1 MMDKLLERKKKLSD
15 SILSNR
21 NLPEKPDPIELYGK
35 YVKILPLDIDRDAL
49 ELFMVSNGSS
59 IQRPNKFIKDY
70 NSNELI
76 WKFTRHEPFTNIDDF
91 IKYLHEIQNIND
103 RRVFCIFD
111 AVENY
116 QIGIVGYITNS
127 PKDLNIEIGA
137 LWISPIAQGTNAAL
151 EICYLMLNHA
161 FEIGYR
167 RVQYAI
173 FKENVRSKKL
183 AEKAGFTFENIQKS
197 SFIYK
202 NIGFD
207 LSFFRILDSE
217 WLEIKKTLNNK
228 LGY

>member
-1 MMDKLLERKKKLSD
+1 
-15 SILSNR
+15 
-21 NLPEKPDPIELYGK
+21 
-35 YVKILPLDIDRDAL
+35 
-49 ELFMVSNGSS
+49 
-59 IQRPNKFIKDY
+59 
-70 NSNELI
+70 
-76 WKFTRHEPFTNIDDF
+76 
-91 IKYLHEIQNIND
+91 
-103 RRVFCIFD
+103 
-111 AVENY
+111 
-116 QIGIVGYITNS
+116 
-127 PKDLNIEIGA
+127 
-137 LWISPIAQGTNAAL
+137 
-151 EICYLMLNHA
+151 MLNHA